1 MALTKPKKKAKKN
14 PYRLS
19 SDRQPGIKEANK
31 GKRKRKGIRDL
42 LDELKKK
49 GLGPFAP
56 PKQKR
61 FMEPQPYR
69 PKKPKRYLEPQPY
82 RPKRFKD
89 FEKYYQLLKAK
100 PKSGQAKPAVT
111 KKRGGGIAKRGMGKA
126 K

>member
-1 MALTKPKKKAKKN
+1 MAIRKPKKKAKKN

-19 SDRQPGIKEANK
+19 SDRQPGIAKANK
-31 GKRKRKGIRDL
+31 GKRKRKGIGDL

-56 PKQKR
+56 PKKPKR

-69 PKKPKRYLEPQPY
+69 PK
-82 RPKRFKD
+82 RPKD
-89 FEKYYQLLKAK
+89 LDKYYQLLKAK

>member
-1 MALTKPKKKAKKN
+1 MALRKPKKKAKKN

-19 SDRQPGIKEANK
+19 SDRQPGIKKANEK
-31 GKRKRKGIRDL
+31 KPSRRRRLLPKDLEDFFKRKPKPSIPK
-42 LDELKKK
+42 ELR
-49 GLGPFAP
+49 PFF
-56 PKQKR
+56 PKPKR

-69 PKKPKRYLEPQPY
+69 PK
-82 RPKRFKD
+82 RPKD
-89 FEKYYQLLKAK
+89 LDKYYQLLKAK

>member
-49 GLGPFAP
+49 GFGPFAP
-56 PKQKR
+56 
-61 FMEPQPYR
+61 R

-100 PKSGQAKPAVT
+100 PKSGQAKPASKNPT